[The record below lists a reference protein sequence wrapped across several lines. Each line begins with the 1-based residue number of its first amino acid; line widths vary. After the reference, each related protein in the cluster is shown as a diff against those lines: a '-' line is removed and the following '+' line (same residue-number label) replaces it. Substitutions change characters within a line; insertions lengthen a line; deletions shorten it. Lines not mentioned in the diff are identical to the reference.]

1 MKKEMYELI
10 NLYGYGKIDNQ
21 NIMKEVS
28 DGNSKYC
35 IFRIGE
41 NDWVPII
48 SQKSRDIITG
58 EKYYSSNLPTYIFKA
73 RDGISCSKNLP
84 YYNSCYNFQNHMTEF
99 TSNLDDY
106 DKLFYDDFKIVYPSE
121 IIGYIELIEKY
132 GKQKYL
138 DCINEF
144 RTRLMYTLYNS
155 KMSNSNKEYNE
166 ERKTNIRVKELIKK
180 IK

>member
-1 MKKEMYELI
+1 
-10 NLYGYGKIDNQ
+10 
-21 NIMKEVS
+21 
-28 DGNSKYC
+28 
-35 IFRIGE
+35 
-41 NDWVPII
+41 
-48 SQKSRDIITG
+48 
-58 EKYYSSNLPTYIFKA
+58 
-73 RDGISCSKNLP
+73 
-84 YYNSCYNFQNHMTEF
+84 MTEF
-99 TSNLDDY
+99 IPNLDDY

-155 KMSNSNKEYNE
+155 KMSNSNKEHDE
-166 ERKTNIRVKELIKK
+166 ERKANIRVKQLIKK